1 MHLLLNSSRS
11 HVEQMLHKKPSK
23 KVLQEYSFTQPL
35 VSWLKLPPLSS
46 YVTHRPLKSQMV
58 STQIARA
65 ALAKRDH
72 SNLADLLGP
81 KCLGHR
87 VL

>member
-11 HVEQMLHKKPSK
+11 HVEQMLHKKPSA

-35 VSWLKLPPLSS
+35 VSWLKLTPSSS
-46 YVTHRPLKSQMV
+46 YVKSQMV
-58 STQIARA
+58 STQIAQA